1 MTEETASRNAAQLK
15 DEATS
20 SNIVQLEFEPFDA
33 PPSHESAPPKL
44 DEPPLEAYAADE
56 GFERLTEY
64 DQTDQ
69 PQLEARSEAQ
79 EPSDPQ
85 LNVPFVEGGRWQ
97 VVDSISDGTHTVLLA
112 TDDPHEAQEAR
123 AGYDAEP
130 GHQVRV
136 FDASTGAVA
145 IEEIVMDSE
154 ATLRISED
162 FQSAL
167 SAMDVQSDHKVDET
181 LDEELVSP
189 AASHDSH
196 VNEPIEDLA
205 PDEPSEPKSEQ
216 QDKWISSKVS
226 KSDRQKALPST
237 DDDLE
242 LEDDQIFT
250 QAGTG
255 QMVPQQGRAMGYGV
269 QSNLGALTSAAFSGI
284 KGLFSRTK
292 HDDIDAPGPEELAKQ
307 EPVSGVD
314 QSFEKQ
320 FNAGDLTAWR
330 SSSQARE
337 MAVLS
342 ADMAHSLDAVRRLAE
357 TPYSK
362 FVKELD
368 AAVDPITDAQKARLA
383 QLKEQPEVTEAISD
397 INAFIGDVQARSVK
411 LADDNRGTPSSKAQ
425 LEQSLAAWSHD
436 MDEAIKDIPDPNLQ
450 KDLMDRIKKLIELI
464 IERFSPSKSKGAA
477 PSM

>member
-1 MTEETASRNAAQLK
+1 MPEETASRNIAQSDDK
-15 DEATS
+15 PTS

-33 PPSHESAPPKL
+33 PLNHESAPPKM
-44 DEPPLEAYAADE
+44 DEPPLEAYSADE
-56 GFERLTEY
+56 GFEKLSVYE
-64 DQTDQ
+64 QTDQ
-69 PQLEARSEAQ
+69 PQLEAKSEAP
-79 EPSDPQ
+79 EYPDPQ
-85 LNVPFVEGGRWQ
+85 LRVPFVEGGRWQ

-162 FQSAL
+162 FQNAL
-167 SAMDVQSDHKVDET
+167 SAMDVQNEHKVEET
-181 LDEELVSP
+181 LDEEHVSP
-189 AASHDSH
+189 ATAHDAH

-205 PDEPSEPKSEQ
+205 PDEPSDPKSEQ
-216 QDKWISSKVS
+216 QDKWISSKIS

-242 LEDDQIFT
+242 LEDDQIFE
-250 QAGTG
+250 QARTG
-255 QMVPQQGRAMGYGV
+255 QMVPQQGRVMGYGV
-269 QSNLGALTSAAFSGI
+269 ESNLSALTSAAFSGI
-284 KGLFSRTK
+284 KGLFSRTQQ
-292 HDDIDAPGPEELAKQ
+292 DSIDSQEPDQSAKQ
-307 EPVSGVD
+307 EPVSGVG

-330 SSSQARE
+330 SSSHARE
-337 MAVLS
+337 MTVLS
-342 ADMAHSLDAVRRLAE
+342 ADMVHSLDAVRRLAE

-368 AAVDPITDAQKARLA
+368 LAVEPVTDAQKARLA

-397 INAFIGDVQARSVK
+397 INNFIGDVHARSVK
-411 LADDNRGTPSSKAQ
+411 LADDNQGTPSSKAQ

-450 KDLMDRIKKLIELI
+450 KDLMDKIKKLIDLI
-464 IERFSPSKSKGAA
+464 IDRFSPSKSKGAA